1 MLFIRFSYDFICF
14 SYTFI
19 HFHTLFT
26 CFHTHSNAKKQN
38 VPSSISAKRLK
49 RCRTQG
55 NLRLSRCAAGK
66 NCDTVVDLS
75 KHVSKYLN
83 MVSLFC
89 FYFFTSK
96 DFSSPIFLRRRIYG
110 DAFLAIFLRRRNF
123 LHNYVIFLH
132 RRISADTT
140 YYY

>member
-1 MLFIRFSYDFICF
+1 MSKKDPGCFYTLSYPFIRFGRLYRLLYPFQHCHIHFSTLLYAFICF

-38 VPSSISAKRLK
+38 VPSSISAKHLK

-66 NCDTVVDLS
+66 NL
-75 KHVSKYLN
+75 
-83 MVSLFC
+83 
-89 FYFFTSK
+89 FTSIK
-96 DFSSPIFLRRRIYG
+96 QEVGGFFSSHDI
-110 DAFLAIFLRRRNF
+110 
-123 LHNYVIFLH
+123 
-132 RRISADTT
+132 
-140 YYY
+140 